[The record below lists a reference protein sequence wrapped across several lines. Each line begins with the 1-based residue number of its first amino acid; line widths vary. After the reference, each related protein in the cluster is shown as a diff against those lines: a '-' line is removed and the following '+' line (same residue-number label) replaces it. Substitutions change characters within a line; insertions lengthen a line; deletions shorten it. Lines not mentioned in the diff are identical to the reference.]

1 MKHRRGIDLVGD
13 DAGYTVKDGSAR
25 SSGSAE
31 RTYTIEVWSDPPEIG
46 GELLE
51 TISRATDFAVSMGAY
66 REAVRQR
73 PGKYLFISMG
83 GSKWDARGH
92 RIHRPLSSTADQ
104 AAGSARFKEYEADRM
119 TLAELAEW
127 YVLGGKCSAC
137 SHQGWIDRW
146 ECARRF
152 GRRAIIVALM
162 PRLRCTACGNRRG
175 NTMVTGKINR

>member
-31 RTYTIEVWSDPPEIG
+31 HTYTIEVWSDPPEIG

-73 PGKYLFISMG
+73 PGKYLVHLNGRFRMG
-83 GSKWDARGH
+83 CEKAPDPPLPLFHGRPSG
-92 RIHRPLSSTADQ
+92 RIGQ
-104 AAGSARFKEYEADRM
+104 
-119 TLAELAEW
+119 
-127 YVLGGKCSAC
+127 V
-137 SHQGWIDRW
+137 QGI
-146 ECARRF
+146 
-152 GRRAIIVALM
+152 
-162 PRLRCTACGNRRG
+162 
-175 NTMVTGKINR
+175 